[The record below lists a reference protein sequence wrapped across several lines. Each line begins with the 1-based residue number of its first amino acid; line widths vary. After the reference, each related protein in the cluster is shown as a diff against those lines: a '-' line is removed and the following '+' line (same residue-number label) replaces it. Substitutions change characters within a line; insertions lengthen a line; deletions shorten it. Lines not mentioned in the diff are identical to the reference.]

1 VRAIVLFA
9 LAIAGCSS
17 VGDIELGDDGPDR
30 FPEDDDGYGPSSA
43 TADPT
48 DGDEPRPGSSEAGTS
63 GSESSASETSDAS
76 TEGGSTESSGTSGD
90 PSDLTE
96 TGGSETS
103 TTGDG
108 AGTNGSC
115 AGTELPPCPPPCD
128 VYDAPPCGLACEMG
142 VAEGYTCGDEYG
154 AGMTCR
160 GGVWACFDPPPLPG
174 ECRVVC
180 DPAAGP

>member
-30 FPEDDDGYGPSSA
+30 FPEDDDGYGPSTG

-48 DGDEPRPGSSEAGTS
+48 HGDEPAPPGSSEAGTS
-63 GSESSASETSDAS
+63 GGEGSTSDAT
-76 TEGGSTESSGTSGD
+76 TEGGSSEGSGTSGG
-90 PSDLTE
+90 PSDLTSG

-103 TTGDG
+103 GTSDG
-108 AGTNGSC
+108 ASTNGSC
-115 AGTELPPCPPPCD
+115 AGMRLPPCPPPCD

-160 GGVWACFDPPPLPG
+160 AGVWVCFDPPLFPG
-174 ECRVVC
+174 ECTMVC